1 MFALQ
6 MNIFKLTDQTN
17 NTHKEERTILMN
29 RLLSIIDQTKKD
41 LKMSRWIHMP
51 HASEEYKYYKILC
64 GTLEAF
70 AHMQFAT
77 SLDMGSLDGSDD
89 SNKVAVGHLKKAR
102 AIYNLFGMKNE
113 AQNIDT
119 AIVSMFTSSKQ
130 ATNTRMQIALGCK
143 T

>member
-1 MFALQ
+1 

-77 SLDMGSLDGSDD
+77 SLDLTED
-89 SNKVAVGHLKKAR
+89 VAVGHLKKAR

-130 ATNTRMQIALGCK
+130 IALGCK
-143 T
+143 TWRTITSNV